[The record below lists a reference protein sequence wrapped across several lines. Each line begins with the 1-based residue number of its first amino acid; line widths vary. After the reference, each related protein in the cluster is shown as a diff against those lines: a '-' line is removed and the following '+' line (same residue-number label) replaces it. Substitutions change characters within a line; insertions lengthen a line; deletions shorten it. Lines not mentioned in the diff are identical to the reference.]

1 MCKQDSEGMDVFW
14 VLLPAVL
21 VALLG
26 FASAGVYYKLEADVK
41 MEAIKAGLH
50 QEVVDGIPVWVKGE

>member
-1 MCKQDSEGMDVFW
+1 MSKYQNEDMGVFW
-14 VLLPAVL
+14 ALLPAVL
-21 VALLG
+21 VAFIG
-26 FASAGVYYKLEADVK
+26 FAATGVYYKLEADVK